1 MIESTLQND
10 DILNSEIFFYD
21 ANNNYLGYKFWYPTA
36 SDIVYAPIPEG
47 AVYFRLL
54 LGSFV
59 GGDFTSAN
67 LENVTATFA
76 ISAND
81 ILITR
86 YGWTQNTG
94 NDDTGEMNLPSS
106 TRICCQNYIPIPT
119 SATKVSVSASTSS
132 NVSCDNFGYWY
143 TDSAYI
149 VDWWW
154 VSSGTQV
161 NIDSNATRLR
171 IGLRRND
178 SANITPSDLLYCI
191 VRFT

>member
-21 ANNNYLGYKFWYPTA
+21 ANNNYLGYKFWYPST
-36 SDIVYAPIPEG
+36 SDIVYAPIPDG

-76 ISAND
+76 VSAND

-94 NDDTGEMNLPSS
+94 NDNTGEMDVSS
-106 TRICCQNYIPIPT
+106 SSRIACQNYIPVPAG
-119 SATKVSVSASTSS
+119 ATKLTVTASTS
-132 NVSCDNFGYWY
+132 NTSCENFGYWY
-143 TDSAYI
+143 TDSSYI
-149 VDWWW
+149 TYWDW

-161 NIDSNATRLR
+161 SINSSATRIR
-171 IGLRRND
+171 IGLRKVGE
-178 SANITPSDLLYCI
+178 ANITPSELTSCI